1 MGVMDR
7 LSHAWNAFTQKS
19 PETEKDFFQIEG
31 ASYGGSYSS
40 ARPNKFYASIMND
53 RSMLNALYNRIAVDV
68 AGAVIKHV
76 KLDGNGRY
84 SQTVNDGLNY
94 CLTRKA
100 NIDQAGQAFRLDMAM
115 TLLQKGHIAVVP
127 IDTGVAPTE
136 TGGIDIRS
144 LRVAEIV
151 RWFPRHVRVKVW
163 NDQRGE
169 FAELMMPKEI
179 VAIIENPFYEV
190 MNEPN
195 STLKRLTRKLNLL
208 DAVDEQAGSG
218 KLDLIIQLPYVI
230 KSEAKQAAAEQ
241 RRKDIEVQLKDSK
254 YGIAYADAT
263 EKITQ
268 LNRPAENNMLAT
280 IEYLTGQ
287 LFDQLGMTEEIL
299 NGTATEAVMLNYQNR
314 IVLPILNAIKESLMN
329 AFLTKTAITQGH
341 SIEFYRDS
349 FSLVPLS
356 SIADIAD
363 KFSRNEI
370 LTANEIRGVMGFA
383 PSDDPKADKLE
394 NSNMPASEPTDLG
407 ELKPAPK
414 PPQLAIEPRT

>member
-7 LSHAWNAFTQKS
+7 LSHAWNAFRQPDS
-19 PETEKDFFQIEG
+19 SNDKDFFQLDG

-40 ARPNKFYASIMND
+40 ARPNRFYASILND
-53 RSMLNALYNRIAVDV
+53 RSIVNSIYNRIAVDV
-68 AGAVIKHV
+68 AGAILKHV
-76 KLDGNGRY
+76 KLDKNGRY
-84 SQTVNDGLNY
+84 SSTVNDGLNY
-94 CLTRKA
+94 CLTRRA

-127 IDTGVAPTE
+127 VDTGFEPTE
-136 TGGIDIRS
+136 TGGFDIRS
-144 LRVAEIV
+144 LRVGEIV
-151 RWFPRHVRVKVW
+151 RWFPRHVRVKLW

-169 FAELMMPKEI
+169 FSEVTLSKEV
-179 VAIIENPFYEV
+179 VAIVENPFYEV

-218 KLDLIIQLPYVI
+218 KLDIIIQLPYVI

-241 RRKDIEVQLKDSK
+241 RRKDLEVQLKDSK

-268 LNRPAENNMLAT
+268 LNRPAENNMLGT
-280 IEYLTGQ
+280 IEYLTSQ
-287 LFDQLGMTEEIL
+287 LFDQLGMTPEIL

-314 IVLPILNAIKESLMN
+314 IVLAILNAIKEALMN

-394 NSNMPASEPTDLG
+394 NSNMPSSEPTDLG
-407 ELKPAPK
+407 ELKPKPK
-414 PPQLAIEPRT
+414 PPQLAIEQQT